1 MKVKDLIK
9 VLEKHDSDLE
19 VYFND
24 GNGPCSL
31 RKYEV
36 VEIEEN
42 VPEWNMEAGYTYLEL
57 SHW

>member
-24 GNGPCSL
+24 DDGPCCVVSVN
-31 RKYEV
+31 V
-36 VEIEEN
+36 VEMEN
-42 VPEWNMEAGYTYLEL
+42 DVPEWYMEAGYTYLEL
-57 SHW
+57 THW

>member
-19 VYFND
+19 VFFND
-24 GNGPCSL
+24 GNGPWAIESF
-31 RKYEV
+31 KV
-36 VEIEEN
+36 VKIEDN

>member
-24 GNGPCSL
+24 GNGPWPL
-31 RKYEV
+31 EVYEV
-36 VEIEEN
+36 VEIEDN

-57 SHW
+57 SH